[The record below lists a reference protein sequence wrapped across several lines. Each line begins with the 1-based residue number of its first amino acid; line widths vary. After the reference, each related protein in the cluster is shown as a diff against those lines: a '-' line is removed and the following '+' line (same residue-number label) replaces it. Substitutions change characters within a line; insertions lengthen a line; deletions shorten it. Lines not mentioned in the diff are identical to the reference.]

1 MMREKLEAALVVYEA
16 MRKNYRDSDLMRS
29 QAGYDLSKRVRAIL
43 AAAPTDGALSASEL
57 EVAVHRNMEVPS
69 IREAVVQAAIQW
81 YCADDD
87 FIDVRSEWLEKAV
100 RALPEFTGD
109 DLSPP
114 SSWPTNEAES
124 EAETKRALAPNE
136 QVQVRVEPH
145 GPAPAANTEGLR
157 KALIEWLDKLNP
169 DDLYRGWFLRSLL
182 RGMVDDPAAWQKLDA
197 ALRGEGEPPEPDLN
211 ADGPAERAHRQAEAR
226 RSK

>member
-1 MMREKLEAALVVYEA
+1 MREKLEALCERLESGDKTAL
-16 MRKNYRDSDLMRS
+16 SDYVEGVNDQMKIDARS
-29 QAGYDLSKRVRAIL
+29 IRAIL
-43 AAAPTDGALSASEL
+43 ASAPTDGALSASEL

-157 KALIEWLDKLNP
+157 ERVI
-169 DDLYRGWFLRSLL
+169 DLFEEAYRLGVSHGVNGSVFTPPEQHPIAEAR
-182 RGMVDDPAAWQKLDA
+182 ADA
-197 ALRGEGEPPEPDLN
+197 ALRATGEGKDTGEDV
-211 ADGPAERAHRQAEAR
+211 D
-226 RSK
+226 RSLT